1 MTTDA
6 TEMMAGAGYFDCSRL
21 HCRMRRE
28 ICADRWRQV
37 RQINLHRG
45 DSWHATPYRHTMACR
60 DCPDGERHAQVYH
73 DHATTTQTE
82 GIVMAT
88 KSAKIKTT
96 ARPWR
101 KICANCGRE
110 MAIVREG
117 LCGLCAKMAQG
128 KSGAARSAALAEARH
143 KVETKNFIKLQK
155 ETARDTEKLFLADP
169 MRNISKVS
177 EVVNDSQV
185 PSSEKCIELLFAGG
199 DMDLYLR
206 LVTSAKKHRR
216 TVHDEVLQMIEHVLD
231 RCQPD
236 PPPLPWEK
244 GG

>member
-1 MTTDA
+1 
-6 TEMMAGAGYFDCSRL
+6 
-21 HCRMRRE
+21 
-28 ICADRWRQV
+28 
-37 RQINLHRG
+37 
-45 DSWHATPYRHTMACR
+45 
-60 DCPDGERHAQVYH
+60 
-73 DHATTTQTE
+73 
-82 GIVMAT
+82 MAT
-88 KSAKIKTT
+88 KKTKSKTT

-101 KICANCGRE
+101 RICANCGRE

-117 LCGLCAKMAQG
+117 LCGLCAKMTQG
-128 KSGAARSAALAEARH
+128 KSGAARSAALAEAKH
-143 KVETKNFIKLQK
+143 KVETMNFLRRLKK
-155 ETARDTEKLFLADP
+155 EAVRDHMKIQFPED
-169 MRNISKVS
+169 MRDIAKVS
-177 EVVNDSQV
+177 EVVNDSQA